1 MPIETRENYDH
12 NMRTEL
18 DIIAEREFAVNE
30 AKAEGRAEGIAE
42 SISKLLAHGIE
53 ANKISE
59 ALEIPLEQVLAVKNK

>member
-1 MPIETRENYDH
+1 
-12 NMRTEL
+12 MRTEL

-30 AKAEGRAEGIAE
+30 AKVEGRAEGRAEGIAE